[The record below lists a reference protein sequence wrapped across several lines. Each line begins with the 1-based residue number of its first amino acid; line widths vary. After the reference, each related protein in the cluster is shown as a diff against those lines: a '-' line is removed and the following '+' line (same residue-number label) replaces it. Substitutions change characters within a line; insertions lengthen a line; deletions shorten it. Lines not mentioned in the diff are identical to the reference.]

1 MAMAGTV
8 VISLSG
14 KDRGRLLAVT
24 GGDVRRVLTADGKH
38 RKLGSPKA
46 KNPRHLRPTAWTLTP
61 SQMRT
66 DRQLRRAL
74 RSLAQETADREKEES
89 GLGEGRRN

>member
-1 MAMAGTV
+1 MAKAGTV

-24 GGDVRRVLTADGKH
+24 GGDDRRVFVADGRH
-38 RKLGSPKA
+38 RKLDSPKT
-46 KNPRHLRPTAWTLTP
+46 KNPRHLRPTAWTLEP

-66 DRQLRRAL
+66 DRQLRIAL
-74 RSLAQETADREKEES
+74 RDLARETTDREKEES

>member
-1 MAMAGTV
+1 M

-24 GGDVRRVLTADGKH
+24 GSDDHRVYVADGRH
-38 RKLGSPKA
+38 RKLDSPKA
-46 KNPRHLRPTAWTLTP
+46 KNPRHLSPTAWTLEP

-66 DRQLRRAL
+66 DRQLRIAL
-74 RSLAQETADREKEES
+74 RSLAQETTYREKEES

>member
-1 MAMAGTV
+1 M

-24 GGDVRRVLTADGKH
+24 GGDDRRVLTADGKH
-38 RKLGSPKA
+38 RKLCSPKA
-46 KNPRHLRPTAWTLTP
+46 KNPRHLRPTAWTLEP

-89 GLGEGRRN
+89 GLGEGRRY